1 MNILS
6 NFFWTVLTRKFIL
19 ILLLTVFLSGGS
31 VFAQDSG
38 SSIGL
43 KTDPEY
49 LVLITT
55 LVLPLKVRQ
64 QPTVSSP
71 VVGHAA
77 KGSKIPFVKS
87 ENAAN
92 GKGLWFQVEYAQGK
106 FGWVSGNYS
115 KKIRTTKKPVTSEI
129 AQQDVNTQTPVED
142 EKPVLKTKAKN
153 SGNSVQSSGI
163 IKEPTQQN
171 KVKTEKSWANIEGF
185 RSAKFGMRLQ
195 EVRTAIY
202 QDFSLRGKKKVSI
215 INHPTQQTK
224 SLAITVKNLLPNSG
238 DSRVVYVFGYKSKKL
253 THINIVNGYPAD
265 KNVTAQQVV
274 NSGNFLGNHFLKKRY
289 QKDGFVA
296 HAKLNDGSVLIF
308 RGKDQKGRMVLLRL
322 SNTQPNKNNKDI
334 KATLNLSY
342 IEKPGHPDAFQLKE
356 GDF

>member
-1 MNILS
+1 MNIRS
-6 NFFWTVLTRKFIL
+6 IFFLTVLTRKFIL
-19 ILLLTVFLSGGS
+19 IPLLTVLLSGGS

-55 LVLPLKVRQ
+55 LVKSLKVRQ
-64 QPTVSSP
+64 QPTVSSL
-71 VVGHAA
+71 VVARLA
-77 KGSKIPFVKS
+77 KGLKVPFVKS

-92 GKGLWFQVEYAQGK
+92 GNGVWFQVEYAQGK

-115 KKIRTTKKPVTSEI
+115 KKIRTTKIPVTSEI
-129 AQQDVNTQTPVED
+129 AQQDVNSPTPVE
-142 EKPVLKTKAKN
+142 
-153 SGNSVQSSGI
+153 
-163 IKEPTQQN
+163 
-171 KVKTEKSWANIEGF
+171 KVKTAKSWANIDGF

-202 QDFSLRGKKKVSI
+202 QDFSLRGKRKVSI

-289 QKDGFVA
+289 QKDSFVA